1 MALANWIDKKVTKNS
16 LFLYDFIGF
25 EVDRKL
31 QNSQLSRVDKSY
43 LLEWV
48 FINVANGF
56 SEVITKIPERLQ
68 SLEIDIV
75 TSFKEY
81 YRDEL
86 YPTYTNRKK
95 AYMFHF
101 GENMSYL
108 DISDIDIT
116 SKAFG
121 PNDNFI
127 DDSPSEL
134 DKIYNF

>member
-1 MALANWIDKKVTKNS
+1 MALPDWIDKKVTKNS
-16 LFLYDFIGF
+16 LFLYDFLGF

-31 QNSQLSRVDKSY
+31 QNSKLNRVDKSY

-56 SEVITKIPERLQ
+56 SEILTKIPEKLQ
-68 SLEIDIV
+68 SLEVDVISI
-75 TSFKEY
+75 FKEY
-81 YRDEL
+81 YKNEL

-108 DISDIDIT
+108 DIFDIDIT

-121 PNDNFI
+121 PNDNFTN
-127 DDSPSEL
+127 DTSSKL
-134 DKIYNF
+134 DRMYIF